1 MTVASGAVTVASV
14 ASGAVTVASVAFRA
28 ATVASVARAVTISV
42 TVADDVL
49 AVSIA
54 RIFVAVRPRRPRVMT
69 IVLPRLRALGVMLL

>member
-1 MTVASGAVTVASV
+1 MTVAFGAVTVASV
-14 ASGAVTVASVAFRA
+14 ASGATVASVAFRA